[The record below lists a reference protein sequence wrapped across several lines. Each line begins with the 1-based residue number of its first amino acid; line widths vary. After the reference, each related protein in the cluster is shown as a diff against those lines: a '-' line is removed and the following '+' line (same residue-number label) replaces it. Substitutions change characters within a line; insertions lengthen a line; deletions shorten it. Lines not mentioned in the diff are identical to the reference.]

1 MHQPTKNITAFSAA
15 LAIAAF
21 TAPAATLAQEAAW
34 PTRPIKIIVTF
45 VPGGGADILG
55 RYIAQGLTSAL
66 GQPVVVENKAGA
78 GGLIGVDAGLAAPA
92 DGYTLTLISS
102 SYTVNPS
109 LYKLKFDPVHDI
121 TPIAQIS
128 AGPLLVVTHPSSDLK
143 TMKDIERAARKAPGT
158 VTYASSG
165 KGSALHLAA
174 AEFANRTRVEMNH
187 IPYKGGGAALND
199 VLGKQVDVY
208 FAATASALPH
218 VAGGKLRAVAVTTP
232 KRLSAL
238 PDVPT
243 IQESGYPGYDVT
255 LWYGL
260 IGPKGMPTAVVQ
272 RINQEINKILALP
285 ATPKKFQ
292 THGAEPAGGTP
303 EAFRQLIGQEIK
315 TWGDI
320 VGKLDIKPH

>member
-1 MHQPTKNITAFSAA
+1 MPQLHRLA
-15 LAIAAF
+15 L
-21 TAPAATLAQEAAW
+21 TVCGPLLATTFIVPGVALAQENTF
-34 PTRPIKIIVTF
+34 PNRPIKIIVTF

-55 RYIAQGLTSAL
+55 RYIAQGLTHAM

-78 GGLIGVDAGLAAPA
+78 GGLIGVEAGLAVPA

-109 LYKLKFDPVHDI
+109 LYKLKFDPVNDI

-128 AGPLLVVTHPSSDLK
+128 AGPLLVVTHPDSNLK
-143 TMKDIERAARKAPGT
+143 TMKDIEQAAKKHPGT

-174 AEFANRTRVEMNH
+174 AEFANRTQVEMNH

-199 VLGKQVDVY
+199 ILGRQVDVY

-218 VAGGKLRAVAVTTP
+218 VAAGKLRAVAVTTP
-232 KRLSAL
+232 KRLGVL
-238 PDVPT
+238 PDVPS
-243 IQESGYPGYDVT
+243 IQESGYPGFDVT

-260 IGPKGMPTAVVQ
+260 IGPKNMPDPVVQ

-285 ATPKKFQ
+285 ATPRKFQ
-292 THGAEPAGGTP
+292 SDGAEPAGGSP
-303 EAFRQLIGQEIK
+303 EDFKKLIRQDIT
-315 TWGDI
+315 TWSK
-320 VGKLDIKPH
+320 VVSKLNVKPD